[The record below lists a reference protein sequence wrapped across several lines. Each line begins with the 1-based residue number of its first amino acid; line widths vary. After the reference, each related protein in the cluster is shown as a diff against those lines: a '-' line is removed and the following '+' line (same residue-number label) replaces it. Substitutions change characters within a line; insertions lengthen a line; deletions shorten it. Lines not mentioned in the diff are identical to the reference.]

1 MIYIR
6 LHCLSTII
14 SAMFAT
20 NNTAAIAEKIIKE
33 VFNKSSVALS
43 LDASSG
49 TLKSLML
56 PSTSGITL
64 SIVLLSLSA
73 KNNVYSISNYIINF
87 QNS

>member
-33 VFNKSSVALS
+33 VFNKSSVVMKALS
-43 LDASSG
+43 LEASSA
-49 TLKSLML
+49 TLKTLML

-73 KNNVYSISNYIINF
+73 KKICINYF
-87 QNS
+87 

>member
-6 LHCLSTII
+6 LQCLSTII
-14 SAMFAT
+14 RAMFAT

-33 VFNKSSVALS
+33 VFNKSTVVMTALS
-43 LDASSG
+43 LETSSA
-49 TLKSLML
+49 TLKTLML

-73 KNNVYSISNYIINF
+73 KKNMYKLFLIIS
-87 QNS
+87 

>member
-6 LHCLSTII
+6 LQCLSTIT

-33 VFNKSSVALS
+33 VFNKSSVVMTTLS
-43 LDASSG
+43 LEASST

-56 PSTSGITL
+56 PSTSRVTL

-73 KNNVYSISNYIINF
+73 KKICINYF
-87 QNS
+87 

>member
-6 LHCLSTII
+6 LQCLSTII
-14 SAMFAT
+14 RAMFAT

-33 VFNKSSVALS
+33 VFNKSSVVMKALS
-43 LDASSG
+43 LEASSA
-49 TLKSLML
+49 TLKTLML

-73 KNNVYSISNYIINF
+73 KKICINYI
-87 QNS
+87 